1 MAINKS
7 IIIREQMLQQVEE
20 FGASLAGIARVDDLK
35 KSPSYLKYAQN
46 PYYSYF
52 TSYPEWPEGA
62 RSILVFGLLHKKSE
76 PELDWWDPKPGGT
89 PGNRALIRIQK
100 KQKAWFKDE
109 LGINSISLPY
119 KIEEGGIFLKDAS
132 SLAGIGIIGKNNLL
146 ISREYGPR
154 VRLRAMFL
162 EIELEATSPLDFDPC
177 LTCDKPCYRACPQN
191 AFRSGFYE
199 RKYCELQ
206 MKKDEANVRPLP
218 GDPSTDHVRY
228 CRACELAC
236 PVGK

>member
-1 MAINKS
+1 MESTSSINL
-7 IIIREQMLQQVEE
+7 REQILQQVIE
-20 FGASLAGIARVDDLK
+20 FGASLAGIACLDDLK
-35 KSPSYLKYAQN
+35 KSPSYLKYAQH

-52 TSYPEWPEGA
+52 TSYPEWPEEA
-62 RSILVFGLLHKKSE
+62 KSILVFALLHKKSD

-89 PGNRALIRIQK
+89 PGNRALIKIQK
-100 KQKAWFKDE
+100 KQKNWLKDE

-132 SLAGIGIIGKNNLL
+132 SLAGVGIIGKNNLL
-146 ISREYGPR
+146 ITPEYGPR

-162 EIELEATSPLDFDPC
+162 EIELEPTGPLNYDPC
-177 LTCDKPCYRACPQN
+177 STCDKPCFRACPQS
-191 AFRSGFYE
+191 AFRSGIYE
-199 RKYCELQ
+199 RKYCEFQ

-218 GDPSTDHVRY
+218 GNPSTDHVRY